1 MKKVICI
8 SMMFILLSACN
19 KEDEKI
25 VVQYK
30 ASNGYSETQIKY
42 RDANGVLVSKEIN
55 LVGGEDIWTYS
66 FDGNKGDIVYIS
78 ARYFDPNSSI
88 TLQILLDGRIY
99 KEGTSNNE
107 KDKYFTISGTIPY
120 YDE

>member
-1 MKKVICI
+1 MKSVIYI
-8 SMMFILLSACN
+8 SLLIIFFAACD
-19 KEDEKI
+19 KEDETI

-42 RDANGVLVSKEIN
+42 RDAGGILVSKNIDF
-55 LVGGEDIWTYS
+55 VGGEDIWTYS
-66 FDGNKGDIVYIS
+66 FDGNKGDIVYLS

-88 TLQILLDGRIY
+88 SLQILLDGKIY

-107 KDKYFTISGTIPY
+107 TDKYLTISGTIPFY
-120 YDE
+120 YE